1 MRMTF
6 YHWESKVEEESCHFL
21 LSFSQKILIPTRP
34 TANFKMSKNCCCF
47 RSYNDGS
54 KRMCDKI
61 FQLLPQAYVVS
72 TVFLTLG
79 SGSRSCRGC
88 TRRPMSSPLS
98 SRPRKVSLRSCE
110 RLPPQAC
117 VVPPVFS
124 TPGSG
129 SRSCRGCPLAVFFF
143 SLQLI

>member
-1 MRMTF
+1 
-6 YHWESKVEEESCHFL
+6 
-21 LSFSQKILIPTRP
+21 
-34 TANFKMSKNCCCF
+34 
-47 RSYNDGS
+47 
-54 KRMCDKI
+54 MCDKI

-72 TVFLTLG
+72 TVYSTPG

-88 TRRPMSSPLS
+88 PRRPMSSPLS

-129 SRSCRGCPLAVFFF
+129 SRSCRGCPLAVFFLSAF
-143 SLQLI
+143 LVQKGFQDLDRLANLNYFLQAAPAHPLPGLDSSSSAQAVAPRPRPCLGLSGDCPGWS